1 MMMIETVPMSTYH
14 YSRRNI
20 VVSHGCHF
28 QLKIKKT
35 QRIWRIETDIH

>member
-1 MMMIETVPMSTYH
+1 MTMSHDDDKNSAMSTYH

-35 QRIWRIETDIH
+35 QHMENSN